1 LSRSPVAAATLL
13 LFAAGVIL
21 GAGVQ
26 MFTTAAPTENPYASL
41 PPADEPLAS
50 ASVAGAI
57 RYEDARLLARLVNDQ
72 DMLNKLHSSL
82 DPIVSVTDVKFLG
95 AADRNGT
102 TLSAYVV
109 RGRDQT
115 GNRIIRG
122 FVLAVQHGEVVGV
135 N

>member
-1 LSRSPVAAATLL
+1 MSKAPAAVAVLF
-13 LFAAGVIL
+13 LFAAGIL
-21 GAGVQ
+21 LGVGGELL
-26 MFTTAAPTENPYASL
+26 TAASPAQNPYASL
-41 PPADEPLAS
+41 PAADEPRAS
-50 ASVAGAI
+50 AAVVAAI
-57 RYEDARLLARLVNDQ
+57 RQDDAKMLSHLMSDQ
-72 DMLNKLHSSL
+72 DLLNKLHASIE
-82 DPIVSVTDVKFLG
+82 PIVAITDVKFLG

-122 FVLAVQHGEVVGV
+122 FVLSVQHGEVVGV